1 MEAIQ
6 CPSIVHW
13 KRTAGV
19 TFGCLTQLLFAL
31 TVWHLYWFLKDGKA
45 PTPRGSLLWD
55 ALLALQFAIPH
66 SILLLPAV
74 KARLSRIVAPAFYGL
89 MFCTTTCASL
99 LLVIHYWQGNET
111 ELWNCRGAM
120 YSLMVTGFVMS
131 WLALY
136 YSISI
141 TGLGYQTGYTPWSY
155 WLRGQPVP
163 PRGFAVRGAYRFL
176 RHPVYL
182 SFLGLI
188 WFTPRMT
195 LDHALLTVI
204 WTAYIFVGSWLKD
217 RRLTFYIGDK
227 YRSYVAAVPGYPL
240 VPFGPLARRRSN
252 SHSGN

>member
-1 MEAIQ
+1 M
-6 CPSIVHW
+6 
-13 KRTAGV
+13 RTTRISG
-19 TFGCLTQLLFAL
+19 AL
-31 TVWHLYWFLKDGKA
+31 VLVLC
-45 PTPRGSLLWD
+45 
-55 ALLALQFAIPH
+55 
-66 SILLLPAV
+66 
-74 KARLSRIVAPAFYGL
+74 IVAS
-89 MFCTTTCASL
+89 TTFAHHASIG
-99 LLVIHYWQGNET
+99 VDRTKTVTVEGTVKEFKWGNPHAWLELNVTKDNKT

-120 YSLMVTGFVMS
+120 YSLMAIGFVVS

-141 TGLGYQTGYTPWSY
+141 TGLGYQTGYTPWSS

-163 PRGFAVRGAYRFL
+163 PRGFAERGAYRFL

-217 RRLTFYIGDK
+217 RRLTFYLGDK
-227 YRSYVAAVPGYPL
+227 YRTYVAAVPGYPL
-240 VPFGPLARRRSN
+240 VPFGPFARGRKI
-252 SHSGN
+252 SHSGSHT